1 MANIR
6 MNELYMNTET
16 LQKCNLQLKALLEG
30 LESAKKKL
38 GSIEFHST
46 WSCAERHAMY
56 ENVQV
61 LLDDVCRIESKCKN
75 LEEATIYLMDKVE
88 ETAVKARWE
97 LDIFK
102 KSFFLPSGDDAVA
115 VVNELQESPATK
127 ILMSMF

>member
-1 MANIR
+1 

-16 LQKCNLQLKALLEG
+16 LQKCDLQLKALLEQ
-30 LESAKKKL
+30 LDSAKKKL

-46 WSCAERHAMY
+46 WACAERHAMY

-61 LLDDVCRIESKCKN
+61 LLDEVCRIESKCKN
-75 LEEATIYLMDKVE
+75 LEEATRYLTDKVE

-102 KSFFLPSGDDAVA
+102 KSYYLPSSDDVVA
-115 VVNELQESPATK
+115 IMKDLEGNPATQ
-127 ILMSMF
+127 ILMSKF